1 MLVEERFDKKLSV
14 TAVGRLLAEL
24 EITPQKPLRRAYE
37 RDPVAIAK
45 WKEKDYPKLKARAKR
60 RGADIFFI
68 DEAGVR
74 SDAALQRTWGA
85 KGETPIVATS
95 GQM

>member
-1 MLVEERFDKKLSV
+1 MIVARGLL
-14 TAVGRLLAEL
+14 VGRLLGTL

-68 DEAGVR
+68 DEADLSGFR
-74 SDAALQRTWGA
+74 SGA
-85 KGETPIVATS
+85 
-95 GQM
+95 